1 MKHNWEIKKLEDI
14 ADINYGTRIVQKVSG
29 GFIYPVYGGGG
40 ATFKSDDYNREDCL
54 IVSRFAMS
62 KQCTRRVVG
71 KFFLNDSGLTIVP
84 KNNSILQ
91 SFLDVQIIGLNDKIY
106 SLGKGAAQRNL
117 DIKELKKLK
126 ISFPKSIE
134 TQQTIVKE
142 LDLLSTLINKQKAQL
157 TELDRLAQSVFYDMF
172 GDPIE
177 NEKGWEVR
185 KVGEVCIIN
194 PPKSEIKEMDT
205 ETEVSF
211 VPMANVSE
219 SGELELVE
227 NRKIKDVW
235 SGFTYFADNDVLFA
249 KITPCMENGKR
260 TIAKQLKN
268 GIGFGSTEFHVLRP
282 KEKVTSNYLFQIIS
296 LSDFKVIAERKMTGS
311 AGQKRVP
318 KTFLEQFEVSVPPL
332 SLQADFAK
340 RIEKIEA
347 QKVLVM
353 QSIAQSE
360 QLLASRMQYY
370 FE

>member
-172 GDPIE
+172 GDPVE
-177 NEKGWEVR
+177 NEKGWEV
-185 KVGEVCIIN
+185 KKLGELSEKIGDGLHGTPEYSENSEYYFINGNNLIEGDIIISALTQCVS
-194 PPKSEIKEMDT
+194 KSEYEKHYIKFNDKT
-205 ETEVSF
+205 LFVSINGTIGK
-211 VPMANVSE
+211 VAYY
-219 SGELELVE
+219 
-227 NRKIKDVW
+227 KD
-235 SGFTYFADNDVLFA
+235 
-249 KITPCMENGKR
+249 
-260 TIAKQLKN
+260 
-268 GIGFGSTEFHVLRP
+268 
-282 KEKVTSNYLFQIIS
+282 EKVILGKSACYII
-296 LSDFKVIAERKMTGS
+296 LQNDCIL
-311 AGQKRVP
+311 
-318 KTFLEQFEVSVPPL
+318 KTFLYALLRSDYFREYASKEKTGSTISNVSLKSMRNMPIILPPL
-332 SLQADFAK
+332 TLQQQFAAT
-340 RIEKIEA
+340 IEKIEA
-347 QKVLVM
+347 QKALVK